1 MASTGDPEAGL
12 VEGLVLQ
19 TPPDVGGTTQTRV
32 PSGPIILGTAIL
44 LAAALALAW
53 QYTPLAD
60 MVTPKSVSALL
71 ESLADYWWAPLAVVL
86 SYTPATLL
94 MFPRWLITLAA
105 VAIFGPWA
113 AFAYAELGIVLAALC
128 GYVLGKLVSH
138 RTVMRMIGPRMH
150 PLTRLLRRRGLVAV
164 TLVRFVPIAPFMVV
178 NVAMGAMRIRLH
190 HYLIGTVL
198 GMLPG
203 MLATTVLG
211 DQLAEAIS
219 EPTRANL
226 WIGAVALLAL
236 ATMAI
241 AGQRWLRAHR

>member
-1 MASTGDPEAGL
+1 
-12 VEGLVLQ
+12 
-19 TPPDVGGTTQTRV
+19 
-32 PSGPIILGTAIL
+32 
-44 LAAALALAW
+44 
-53 QYTPLAD
+53 
-60 MVTPKSVSALL
+60 
-71 ESLADYWWAPLAVVL
+71 
-86 SYTPATLL
+86 
-94 MFPRWLITLAA
+94 
-105 VAIFGPWA
+105 
-113 AFAYAELGIVLAALC
+113 
-128 GYVLGKLVSH
+128 
-138 RTVMRMIGPRMH
+138 
-150 PLTRLLRRRGLVAV
+150 
-164 TLVRFVPIAPFMVV
+164 MVV

-236 ATMAI
+236 ATMAF